1 MKKFLVSLI
10 LAGTVYTGFCLSP
23 SSYAW
28 VLENSFHVKKHD
40 QGLILG
46 RTRAIRSDEFA
57 HFTPWTQAVVKNNF
71 ERYNANSIYKEDFR
85 TVFPMPIRDWAIT
98 FKPAMWLYFITKPE
112 TAFSFYWYFSMACS
126 LFGWAMLLKKLG
138 FDDVTSIGASF
149 IIFFSSFVQYW
160 WTNNSGTFAFFPLV
174 ILAFFYFMDSPG
186 VKQSLF
192 FFWISTVWLLA
203 LFYPPFIIE
212 LGFVGFV
219 IILVN
224 IDKYEIKKII
234 SVLALG
240 ISSVGL
246 AGWYL
251 KDELISI
258 SQSPLQGLRVLS
270 GGSMQL
276 RQFASHFFPFINYSN
291 HESIIGSNI
300 CELSVVGSILCF
312 SIFFIKPFKTS
323 EGNSPSCYFRRLTIL
338 LLGLI
343 LIICWELF
351 PISPSFGRLFLWDRI
366 PPNRMGYASGVL
378 LILIILFTLKEFHVR
393 INSVRCIAAAF
404 VYLLTFFMLK
414 FSKTHKIGLEEIC
427 VLTVFGLGLLYAL
440 LFQERNLISSSIGI
454 KRILVLA
461 AAVPNILVF
470 GGFNPLQSTKT
481 IFEKPKTLVLE
492 KLDMILEQQGGQIL
506 AVPSDWGFAGATLT
520 GYGYPSV
527 SHAMFAPHLN
537 LWKKYFPNIEEK
549 KFREIFLRSAHIVVE
564 RSTEPRVLQSNVIAV
579 PFLAFANYA
588 SLEVPYISQLKAQ
601 ENGFWQNLNLKQ
613 ENGSNALGF
622 IDSLK
627 IEKNQL
633 IIDGWAIWWDHN
645 LCKTFI
651 ITGIN
656 EKMISYKISK
666 VERVDVA
673 KIYGND
679 YLNVGFKIEALFD
692 DKISPKKDSA
702 NFYLINKAANKYIQL
717 PFSDQPSKTKIQ
729 L

>member
-1 MKKFLVSLI
+1 MKKFLFFLI
-10 LAGTVYTGFCLSP
+10 FAGIVYTGSCLSP

-28 VLENSFHVKKHD
+28 VLEKSFHVKKHD

-46 RTRAIRSDEFA
+46 RPRTIRSDEFA

-85 TVFPMPIRDWAIT
+85 TVFPMPILDWAII

-138 FDDVTSIGASF
+138 FDDVISIGASF

-160 WTNNSGTFAFFPLV
+160 WTNNSGTFAFFPIV
-174 ILAFFYFMDSPG
+174 ILAFLYFMESPG

-219 IILVN
+219 IILTN
-224 IDKYEIKKII
+224 TDKFEIKKII
-234 SVLALG
+234 SVLTLG

-270 GGSMQL
+270 GGSMPI
-276 RQFASHFFPFINYSN
+276 RQFASHFLPFINYSN
-291 HESIIGSNI
+291 YESLIGSNI
-300 CELSVVGSILCF
+300 CEMSVVGSILCF
-312 SIFFIKPFKTS
+312 SIFFITPFKNS
-323 EGNSPSCYFRRLTIL
+323 KGNLPDTYFRKQTIL

-351 PISPSFGRLFLWDRI
+351 PISPTLGRLFLWDRI
-366 PPNRMGYASGVL
+366 APHRMGYASGVL
-378 LILIILFTLKEFHVR
+378 LILIILFTLKKFHVR
-393 INSVRCIAAAF
+393 INFLRCISAGL
-404 VYLLTFFMLK
+404 VYLILFIILK
-414 FSKTHKIGLEEIC
+414 FSKTHQIGLDEIS
-427 VLTVFGLGLLYAL
+427 VFTVFGLGLLCTL
-440 LFQERNLISSSIGI
+440 FFQERLNIISSSVGV
-454 KRILVLA
+454 KRILVIA

-492 KLDMILEQQGGQIL
+492 KLDIILEQQGGEIL
-506 AVPSDWGFAGATLT
+506 AVPNDWGFVGATLI
-520 GYGYPSV
+520 GCGYPSV
-527 SHAMFAPHLN
+527 THAMFAPHLK
-537 LWKKYFPNIEEK
+537 LWQKYFPNIEEK

-564 RSTEPRVLQSNVIAV
+564 RSAEPRVLQSNVIGV

-588 SLEVPYISQLKAQ
+588 SLEVPYISQLKNQ
-601 ENGFWQNLNLKQ
+601 GNEFWQNLNLKQ
-613 ENGSNALGF
+613 EKESNALGF

-627 IEKNQL
+627 IEKNKL
-633 IIDGWAIWWDHN
+633 IIDGWAIWWDN
-645 LCKTFI
+645 NFCKTFL

-656 EKMISYKISK
+656 KKMVSHK
-666 VERVDVA
+666 VSRIERADVA
-673 KIYGND
+673 KIYGDD
-679 YLNVGFKIEALFD
+679 YLNVGFRVEVLFD
-692 DKISPKKDSA
+692 NKICPKKDSA
-702 NFYLINKAANKYIQL
+702 NFYLINKAANKYFQV
-717 PFSDQPSKTKIQ
+717 PFSDQPAKN
-729 L
+729 